1 MKTRILSIATAIILL
16 ILILVLFLPLN
27 FGFNTFYS
35 LNREVK
41 ELRESVDLNVE
52 LAQKT
57 ANQVLKDHDTINA
70 LNVYRDDLLRRFAEL
85 SERLGDM

>member
-1 MKTRILSIATAIILL
+1 MKTKILSIATAIILL

-57 ANQVLKDHDTINA
+57 
-70 LNVYRDDLLRRFAEL
+70 NVEFTPPKNPLL
-85 SERLGDM
+85 STNGS